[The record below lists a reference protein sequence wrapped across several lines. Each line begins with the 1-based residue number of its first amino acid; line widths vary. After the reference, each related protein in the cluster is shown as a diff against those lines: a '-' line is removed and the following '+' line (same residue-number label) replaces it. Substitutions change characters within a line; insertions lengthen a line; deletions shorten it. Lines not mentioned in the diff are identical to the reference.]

1 MSNDL
6 KDYGVELSFIFKV
19 KTRKIPWW
27 LIKELVATVE
37 SEILIF
43 NRDTLTSSNVLL
55 ASIESN
61 VGDYVEDKQE
71 ARKEE
76 YE

>member
-1 MSNDL
+1 MSDDL
-6 KDYGVELSFIFKV
+6 KDYAVELKFTFKV
-19 KTRKIPWW
+19 NTRKIPWW

-37 SEILIF
+37 SEVTTF
-43 NRDTLTSSNVLL
+43 NRDTLTSSSVSLDN
-55 ASIESN
+55 IESN
-61 VGDYVEDKQE
+61 VGDYEEAE

>member
-1 MSNDL
+1 MSDDL
-6 KDYGVELSFIFKV
+6 KDYVVELKFTFKV
-19 KTRKIPWW
+19 NTKKIPWW
-27 LIKELVATVE
+27 LIKELVATIE
-37 SEILIF
+37 SEVTTF

-55 ASIESN
+55 DNIESN
-61 VGDYVEDKQE
+61 VGDYEEAE